1 MEREARQ
8 KALAEKKRRL
18 EEIKARRRQPTSG
31 SGGGTTTKTTADSGS
46 GLDSYIDDLLNTTA
60 PGLKGLSAAAAD
72 TTITVS
78 STDATAIVSKEETK
92 ATDTEKKEEGSTP
105 SSAENATQPAPTQQQ
120 QTPQTPKVETFEIA
134 IQCMEDDFPPPS
146 LVDEDEEK
154 DEEDG
159 DDESSQDGSSAEDN
173 EQQQRGQSTSS
184 IMRTA
189 SYEDRTSSTQQTS
202 DISQTL
208 LLSESEKQKL
218 LSSQPFN
225 TFLSTA
231 SKRVERLLGASD
243 MNMYGI
249 LNGSGWG
256 VTGTSSTGEDGSG
269 VSGNGAVVDFS
280 IDYAND
286 NEDNE
291 EYYDDSDDELA
302 DGVSSSATTTT
313 TVATRMK
320 KRRSKKKKTKE
331 EAYQTGGYFNAR
343 ASYEFPKFTN
353 GRNVTDIEW
362 CPGHKEWV
370 LASYNAVSGSF
381 RDGGNEI
388 SGEGGTKSATKGM
401 PSSNPT
407 TRHLNPL
414 DPSSSF
420 LQTSSSSAIP
430 NEGIVAIYNL
440 SMPSRP
446 EHLFCAGCPIL
457 HSQFHPTEH
466 PKLILGGGSS
476 GQVLVWDSRVGRYP
490 VQRSANAVT
499 GGGHDC
505 ELVGMKVLGNDN
517 NIAAGGGGGAGG
529 LSTSKLVTASSDG
542 KVNYWS
548 VSNLREPIEHV
559 KVNANL
565 SCLEVL
571 HGNTNEGIVCGDE
584 RGGLHTI
591 LAGTG
596 RDGSS
601 SNKRIIRT
609 LHPGGVVVTN
619 DDNAMDDANT
629 SAATELAEMGHYGM
643 VTSVATRPI
652 MPPTGSTPRLGNK
665 ETTTGGLGG
674 SSKGFSRGAGGLMV
688 TTGVDWSTKLWAPAY
703 TDAPL
708 MSFLSNSY
716 DYMCDAQ
723 WSPVH
728 PSIFATA
735 SSNGTVNIWN
745 LASSLDQPVS
755 GTEGIPIDNSTAGDS
770 SSSSSGLNR
779 LQWSADGRRMAVA
792 SGDKLHVLGVGEEAW
807 KSKGDEEGRTMAQLR
822 SRGLIQQD

>member
-18 EEIKARRRQPTSG
+18 EEIKARRRQPAS
-31 SGGGTTTKTTADSGS
+31 SGGGGTSTTTKTTTDGGSS

-60 PGLKGLSAAAAD
+60 PGLKGLQPASTD
-72 TTITVS
+72 TTTTAS
-78 STDATAIVSKEETK
+78 SADIVAAVSKEESK
-92 ATDTEKKEEGSTP
+92 SAIDIEKKEDEATP
-105 SSAENATQPAPTQQQ
+105 SSTENTTQPAPTQQPE
-120 QTPQTPKVETFEIA
+120 PQTPKVETFEIA

-154 DEEDG
+154 DE
-159 DDESSQDGSSAEDN
+159 DDESSQDGASVGEH
-173 EQQQRGQSTSS
+173 EQRGQSTSS
-184 IMRTA
+184 IKRTA

-202 DISQTL
+202 DITQPL
-208 LLSESEKQKL
+208 LLSESEKEKL

-256 VTGTSSTGEDGSG
+256 VTGTSSSTGDGSG
-269 VSGNGAVVDFS
+269 VSGNGGGVVDFS
-280 IDYAND
+280 VDYAND
-286 NEDNE
+286 NEDDD

-302 DGVSSSATTTT
+302 DGVSSSSSSTTQTI
-313 TVATRMK
+313 RRK
-320 KRRSKKKKTKE
+320 KRRSKKKTKE

-343 ASYEFPKFTN
+343 ATYEFPKFTN

-370 LASYNAVSGSF
+370 LASYNAVSGSNA

-517 NIAAGGGGGAGG
+517 NTAAGGGGGAGG

-609 LHPGGVVVTN
+609 LHPGGVIVT
-619 DDNAMDDANT
+619 DDENAMDDADT

-665 ETTTGGLGG
+665 ETTSELGG

-688 TTGVDWSTKLWAPAY
+688 TTGVDWSTKLWAPSY

-755 GTEGIPIDNSTAGDS
+755 GTEGIPIDSSTAGDS

-822 SRGLIQQD
+822 SRGLIHEK